1 MRLLREVVLLSAFA
15 CSCGAPIV
23 YAQSPKPTPSP
34 SPMPM
39 PMQTSKP
46 TPSPSPK
53 PMQMPMPPPMPTASP
68 SPMPMVMPMATPTPP
83 RAPTTQDTS
92 GEQKQPSPNLFPPPK
107 DWPKPVEDEM
117 RHTFVLADV
126 LEIRAKGSD
135 SDFRWDIEGWHGGDY
150 NRIWFKSEGEQSA
163 TKPERNLDFQLL
175 YGRFVRRYYDFQ
187 LGARAETRTFRGAS
201 VTRGQ
206 LVIGIEGLVPYKYE
220 VESALFISH
229 QGDVSGRATLTRD
242 YLFTQKWILQGRV
255 ETNFSVQR
263 VERFGVGRG
272 LNDIEP
278 GLRMRY
284 EVRREFAPYIGISW
298 DRKLFG
304 TADFVRQEGGNPS
317 QVRFVA
323 GIRLWR

>member
-1 MRLLREVVLLSAFA
+1 MRLLRGVILSSALA
-15 CSCGAPIV
+15 CLSGSPIL
-23 YAQSPKPTPSP
+23 YAQSTKPTPSPSPKRVDMPMSTPTPSP

-39 PMQTSKP
+39 DMPMQTSKP
-46 TPSPSPK
+46 AP
-53 PMQMPMPPPMPTASP
+53 SP
-68 SPMPMVMPMATPTPP
+68 SPMPMPMSTPTPT
-83 RAPTTQDTS
+83 RTPTMQDTS

-175 YGRFVRRYYDFQ
+175 YARFVKRYYDFQ
-187 LGARAETRTFRGAS
+187 IGARAETKTFRGAS

-206 LVIGIEGLVPYKYE
+206 FVIGIEGLVPYKYE
-220 VESALFISH
+220 VETALFVSH

-255 ETNFSVQR
+255 ETNFSVQQ

-278 GLRMRY
+278 GLRLRY
-284 EVRREFAPYIGISW
+284 EIRREFAPYIGISW

-304 TADFVRQEGGNPS
+304 TADFVRQEGENPS